1 MTKIIIEAH
10 RKEKEE
16 MVSRAYIEREKLSF
30 AKKFL
35 ETDLI
40 KVITGPRRAGKSV
53 FATMFLKE
61 KNFAYLNFDDENLIK
76 LNGDEILKGCFE
88 VYGDVKF
95 FLFDEIQNFNN
106 WELFVNRL
114 QRRGFN
120 ITITG
125 SNAKLLSKELSTSL
139 TGRHIP
145 IEILPFSFRE
155 FLRAKNFDP
164 KESNLPENKGKILNY
179 LTEFIK
185 TGGYPEIVVKN
196 LEAKTYLDTLADAV
210 LLKDV
215 VKRYRVKFS
224 QKIYDLFLYLVSNF
238 ASEFTFTSLKK
249 NVNFNSVNTVQ
260 NYLSY
265 LEEAYLLLSL
275 NRFSYS
281 VKEQIKAAKKCYLVD
296 NGLALAKSFQFS
308 RNIGRAMENLFF
320 TELLKRGL
328 GVNKNIFY
336 YKTRN
341 HKEVDFI
348 LKEGTKVKA
357 LYQVVWDI
365 SSPQTLKREIKS
377 LIEAGEELDC
387 NNLTIITW
395 DEEGETKVKGKKIKL
410 IPLWKWLCYIE
421 E

>member
-1 MTKIIIEAH
+1 
-10 RKEKEE
+10 
-16 MVSRAYIEREKLSF
+16 
-30 AKKFL
+30 
-35 ETDLI
+35 
-40 KVITGPRRAGKSV
+40 
-53 FATMFLKE
+53 
-61 KNFAYLNFDDENLIK
+61 
-76 LNGDEILKGCFE
+76 
-88 VYGDVKF
+88 
-95 FLFDEIQNFNN
+95 
-106 WELFVNRL
+106 
-114 QRRGFN
+114 
-120 ITITG
+120 
-125 SNAKLLSKELSTSL
+125 
-139 TGRHIP
+139 
-145 IEILPFSFRE
+145 LPFSFRE

-224 QKIYDLFLYLVSNF
+224 QKIYDLFLYLTSNF

-328 GVNKNIFY
+328 GVNKDIFY

-348 LKEGTKVKA
+348 LKEGIKVKA

-410 IPLWKWLCYIE
+410 IPLWKWLCWTE